1 MDLDGKSI
9 DKPRSSPAPPVS
21 DSENSRPESGV
32 VRTQLVGTANGENVV
47 PSAGN
52 RATNGAGCRL
62 QAGDCSLETA
72 GYRLQPPV
80 SSLRQA
86 LPHCG
91 RLIGVLLGL
100 GTQLLFVWT
109 VWHLFFFLRDGQVE
123 ASRTFSPLSDLGLS
137 LQYALPHSLLLW
149 PPFAKRLKR
158 IVPPEFYGCF
168 YCAVTCICLMVLFHA
183 WTASPVI
190 LWELTGGL
198 RITVQVAFFLSW
210 IALFYSLSLSGL
222 GYQTGLTPW
231 WAWVRHRP
239 QPRRTFVP
247 RGAYRWFRHPIYLS
261 FLGLIWFTPR
271 MTIDHAIL
279 TTVWTIYIFVGSYLK
294 DERLAYYLGESYR
307 AYQTRVPGY
316 PLIGFGPLGR
326 RPVAVL
332 ADGTTAGALACGDP
346 ARKAA

>member
-1 MDLDGKSI
+1 MDLVGKPI
-9 DKPRSSPAPPVS
+9 DKRQSSPAPPVS
-21 DSENSRPESGV
+21 ESVNSGPESRV
-32 VRTQLVGTANGENVV
+32 VRMQVHGTAKGENVV
-47 PSAGN
+47 LSAGN
-52 RATNGAGCRL
+52 RATNGSDAYPGAEAPRWV
-62 QAGDCSLETA
+62 A
-72 GYRLQPPV
+72 
-80 SSLRQA
+80 A

-123 ASRTFSPLSDLGLS
+123 GSRTFSPLSDLGLS

-183 WTASPVI
+183 WTASPLI

-198 RITVQVAFFLSW
+198 RIAVQVAFFLSW

-307 AYQTRVPGY
+307 AYQSRVPGY
-316 PLIGFGPLGR
+316 PWIAWGPLGR
-326 RPVAVL
+326 RPVALL
-332 ADGTTAGALACGDP
+332 ADGTPAGAPASGDP
-346 ARKAA
+346 AQKAA